1 MCSSSP
7 NIPDPKTD
15 EELRKERRDAEPADV
30 MLGDEGG
37 AKTRSLRSQ
46 GMRRFTIPVASNQ
59 SNAGGVQIK

>member
-7 NIPDPKTD
+7 DLPDEKTE

-37 AKTRSLRSQ
+37 AKTRSLKSQ

-59 SNAGGVQIK
+59 SKASGVQIK

>member
-1 MCSSSP
+1 MCSSKP
-7 NIPDPKTD
+7 NLPAEKTD

-46 GMRRFTIPVASNQ
+46 GMRRFIIPIASAQ
-59 SNAGGVQIK
+59 SKASGVQIK